1 MTSKTP
7 HEWSADALLSKAQRY
22 AALMLEQP
30 RDEWQFGF
38 WSALCL
44 EMIVRASVS
53 KVSPALLADAKDWNN
68 IAFALG
74 KIASGVKISP
84 KSIDI
89 SEAVSRAAALFPAF
103 NREMTNFCVLHF
115 QRRNSEL
122 HSGSLA
128 FDELGTSW
136 LSQYY
141 ACCETLLETVGVPMT
156 QLFGAQETKTATTLI
171 QALKDEAA
179 KAVRGTINAHKTIWE
194 EKEGAERSKLA
205 EQAETLS
212 SKADGHR
219 VSCPACLSVA
229 LVQGTPAGPESTT
242 LKDGTIVIRQPM
254 IPSHFECKAC
264 ALKIGGYSKLSAC
277 GLGGTFTSTAF
288 ADPVDYFEEDFR
300 DRFSGMDE
308 DNNEP

>member
-7 HEWSADALLSKAQRY
+7 HEWSTDALMSKAQRY
-22 AALMLEQP
+22 AALMLDQA

-44 EMIVRASVS
+44 EMIVRASIS
-53 KVSPALLADAKDWNN
+53 HVSPALLSDAKDWNN

-74 KIASGVKISP
+74 KQAPGVKISP

-89 SEAVSRAAALFPAF
+89 SEAVSRAEALFPHF
-103 NREMTNFCVLHF
+103 TREMANFCVLHF

-136 LSQYY
+136 LPRYY
-141 ACCETLLETVGVPMT
+141 DCCEALLEAAGVTMT
-156 QLFGAQETKTATTLI
+156 QLFGSEEAKTATTLI
-171 QALKDEAA
+171 QALKDDAA
-179 KAVRGTINAHKTIWE
+179 KAVKGTINAHKTIWE
-194 EKEGAERSKLA
+194 DKDVTERANLKK
-205 EQAETLS
+205 QAETLS

-219 VSCPACLSVA
+219 VSCPACQSVA
-229 LVQGTPAGPESTT
+229 LVHGTAAGPEASAM
-242 LKDGTIVIRQPM
+242 KDGLIMVRQPM
-254 IPSHFECKAC
+254 LPSHFECKAC
-264 ALKIGGYSKLSAC
+264 GLKISGYSKLSAC
-277 GLGGTFTSTAF
+277 DLGDTFTSTSF
-288 ADPVDYFEEDFR
+288 TDPVDYFEEDFR
-300 DRFSGMDE
+300 DRVSGMDE